1 MLSEEDDEPE
11 FFKTLADPQ
20 VRTTFHKINVI
31 KDEILGLHL
40 RESHF
45 DEDIDDD
52 DNDEGLA
59 CNDPQRE
66 GLLYKAYWGI
76 FNLREGKKTL
86 FENCCH

>member
-52 DNDEGLA
+52 DNELNKPFDFRKGVVLE
-59 CNDPQRE
+59 
-66 GLLYKAYWGI
+66 LLETKPIG
-76 FNLREGKKTL
+76 R
-86 FENCCH
+86 